1 MKEVGQILALFSKKE
16 THQQH
21 NTLYLDLHGIQ
32 GDKHYGKNSERSI
45 LITSLE
51 SYQLTSQVYNI
62 SMPYG
67 YLGENILMSYNPY
80 HLPAGS
86 QLQIGEVVLEITQ
99 NCTLCNHLAV
109 LDKRLPKLLQHN
121 RGIFAKV
128 IKEGKITT
136 KDTVFLLP

>member
-1 MKEVGQILALFSKKE
+1 MKEVGQTFALFSKKE
-16 THQQH
+16 KHQQH
-21 NTLYLDLHGIQ
+21 NTLYLDLQGIQ

-86 QLQIGEVVLEITQ
+86 QLQIGKAVLEITQ

-109 LDKRLPKLLQHN
+109 LDKRLPKLLKHD

-128 IKEGKITT
+128 IKEGEIKT
-136 KDTVFLLP
+136 KDTIFLLS